1 LKTLFYLLQ
10 QTPAQYS
17 FAFFNRAETNM
28 EIHGAVFHIEKKQTG
43 PEKTS
48 LTGPN
53 AEPDR
58 LHHLVLHRVAGDHLY
73 IVPQQD

>member
-1 LKTLFYLLQ
+1 
-10 QTPAQYS
+10 
-17 FAFFNRAETNM
+17 M